1 MICSNKDTHDHWVN
15 DGWPCPLCQA
25 KEHRVAAEASMDRDR
40 QDVAN
45 KVVDALEARFNIE
58 RDVIRRLTRLEMRN
72 TLALRHLG
80 LIPGRDEERDLP
92 APGATVATDPYRIVV
107 DRVDI
112 PLRDIARA
120 AAIAG
125 LTQPTPIY
133 YNGDKWGMYY
143 PK

>member
-1 MICSNKDTHDHWVN
+1 MSCSDKKNHDYWTRE
-15 DGWPCPLCQA
+15 GWPCPTCA
-25 KEHRVAAEASMDRDR
+25 ASEHRKVAQAMLEREQRSVAE
-40 QDVAN
+40 Q
-45 KVVDALEARFNIE
+45 VVDAMEARFNVD
-58 RDVIRRLTRLEMRN
+58 RDIIRRLTRLEMRN

-92 APGATVATDPYRIVV
+92 APSASVATDPYRIVV

-120 AAIAG
+120 AALAG

-133 YNGDKWGMYY
+133 YNGDKWGVYY